1 MIFRPSR
8 WSLATQLAAVLA
20 TAVLVC
26 AGIIV
31 VETWVYDWYELSR
44 VIASMPADARHAGEM
59 FERGEV
65 PPPGE
70 IKAIIDFQRKFA
82 EETATR
88 SYLALLFFTLTAAGG
103 AYVVGYFLLRGVG
116 RGLTDVAVAA
126 RAVANGDLSVR
137 AHSIR
142 LSSRE
147 ETALTESFNAMA
159 AALEAADRALKD
171 STAAIAH
178 ELRTP
183 LTVLAGRLH
192 GIQDGVF
199 DAGPEQIDSLIH
211 QVDSLTRL
219 VEDLRTLSL
228 VDSHQLVLDLA
239 AIDLAGVVRPVVAA
253 MAPDLEAAGLT
264 PDCHLRP
271 APMIGDG
278 QRLRQALSAVL
289 TNAQRYARDSGTLRI
304 ETGFDPAG
312 VYLRV
317 LDRGPGLSDGD
328 AARAFESFWRGDA
341 SRARSGGGT
350 GLGLA
355 VVRAIAEAHAGT
367 VSLTR
372 RAGGGA
378 AFELRLPPVP
388 PATRAGVDTISTK
401 R

>member
-1 MIFRPSR
+1 M
-8 WSLATQLAAVLA
+8 
-20 TAVLVC
+20 
-26 AGIIV
+26 
-31 VETWVYDWYELSR
+31 
-44 VIASMPADARHAGEM
+44 
-59 FERGEV
+59 
-65 PPPGE
+65 
-70 IKAIIDFQRKFA
+70 DFQRLS
-82 EETATR
+82 EENLAAR
-88 SYLALLFFTLTAAGG
+88 SYLALLIFTLSAAAG

-116 RGLTDVAVAA
+116 RGLTDVADAA
-126 RAVANGDLSVR
+126 RAVADGDLSVR
-137 AHSIR
+137 ARPIR

-199 DAGPEQIDSLIH
+199 DPGPEQIDSLIH

-239 AIDLAGVVRPVVAA
+239 AIDLADVVRPVIAA
-253 MAPDLEAAGLT
+253 MGPDLAAAGLI
-264 PDCHLRP
+264 PDCDLRP
-271 APMIGDG
+271 APMIGDA
-278 QRLRQALSAVL
+278 QRLRQALSAAL
-289 TNAQRYARDSGTLRI
+289 TNAQLYARDSGTLRI
-304 ETGFDPAG
+304 ETGFGPAG

-317 LDRGPGLSDGD
+317 LDRGPGLSDAD
-328 AARAFESFWRGDA
+328 AARAFENFWRADV

-355 VVRAIAEAHAGT
+355 VVRAIAEAHAGS

-372 RAGGGA
+372 RDGGGA

-388 PATRAGVDTISTK
+388 PGNRPGVDAISTQ